1 MRVSQQPLGD
11 QRWHPKDGRSVPA
24 SNTATGR
31 KREKGHL
38 GPKARLV
45 NAMTVRQPSLCLWK
59 IKLRRKEME
68 DKFW

>member
-11 QRWHPKDGRSVPA
+11 QKWHPKDGRSVPA
-24 SNTATGR
+24 SNTATGC

-45 NAMTVRQPSLCLWK
+45 KCHDSKTTLSLPLENQTQMK
-59 IKLRRKEME
+59 RNGG
-68 DKFW
+68 